1 MMPLKSL
8 SMDAGDNTTTAKEK
22 GRNKGAEPDNLNFRK
37 DGLSA
42 RQLAFQ
48 NRKALIISNEKK
60 L

>member
-1 MMPLKSL
+1 
-8 SMDAGDNTTTAKEK
+8 MDAGDNTTTAKEK